1 MKVST
6 LELYIFIIIIINAFF
21 ESILMFIFDTDIYSF
36 SKLNQSLT
44 NFIKIYYNIANFLLI
59 FISLYLLF
67 VKNIMSPIAV
77 LICAI
82 LLFKGCMHFFVALD
96 LYKYLNLSPKNEKK
110 LLKFHNHEAIITSVI
125 NIILSS
131 ILLYKIF

>member
-1 MKVST
+1 MNVTSI
-6 LELYIFIIIIINAFF
+6 ELYIFIIVIINAFF
-21 ESILMFIFDTDIYSF
+21 EAVLMFIFDTDIYSF
-36 SKLNQSLT
+36 SKLNQGLT

-67 VKNIMSPIAV
+67 VKNIRSPIAF
-77 LICAI
+77 LICII
-82 LLFKGCMHFFVALD
+82 LLFKGFLHFIVAFK
-96 LYKYLNLSPKNEKK
+96 LYKKFNLTPENEKK
-110 LLKFHNHEAIITSVI
+110 FIKFHNHVAIIASVI